1 MDGLYF
7 LHTSHRSILTLYSR
21 INSVNGLF
29 LIEKDY
35 KNAVKLEKKATQKKK
50 NVIREN

>member
-1 MDGLYF
+1 MNRLYF
-7 LHTSHRSILTLYSR
+7 LHTNHCSILTLYSR
-21 INSVNGLF
+21 INLVNGLF

-35 KNAVKLEKKATQKKK
+35 KNAVKVEKKLLKKN

>member
-1 MDGLYF
+1 MNGLYF
-7 LHTSHRSILTLYSR
+7 LLMNHRSILTLYSR

-35 KNAVKLEKKATQKKK
+35 KNAVKVEKKATQKN